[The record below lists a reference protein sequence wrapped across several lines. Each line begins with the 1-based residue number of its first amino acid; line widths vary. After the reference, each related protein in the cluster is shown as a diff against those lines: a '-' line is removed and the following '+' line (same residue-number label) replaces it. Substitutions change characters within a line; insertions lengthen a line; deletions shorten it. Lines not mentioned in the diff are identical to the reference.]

1 MKALCLALVAVASAA
16 VASAQGRGATTQ
28 PPVQPPAQPGQ
39 PAQPVRPRLAPKPV
53 APRVTVRDQSGII
66 LPDTRINLSG
76 PATAELATDEAGVTT
91 LPPLKDGTYR
101 LRCEH
106 DGFVTL
112 EREFVVR
119 APQPAS
125 IQVTMNRAPPPPA
138 PPAPTPPPA
147 PKPTPP
153 SIPPSG
159 PPVRLS
165 IVDFLEKNEIG
176 RGEPLKESVV
186 ACNGVETVRLLQ
198 LKDPV
203 AEHTHSNMDEVLY
216 VVAGDGMISLGQQET
231 QVSGRNASL
240 VVVPH
245 GTPHRI
251 ERRGAKPLILLST
264 LSGAPCPNATK

>member
-1 MKALCLALVAVASAA
+1 MKALRLAVVAVAYAT
-16 VASAQGRGATTQ
+16 VASAQGRGAATQ
-28 PPVQPPAQPGQ
+28 PPVQPPAQPTQ
-39 PAQPVRPRLAPKPV
+39 PARPRPAPRPV

-66 LPDTRINLSG
+66 LPGTKIVLSG
-76 PATAELATDEAGVTT
+76 AATAELVTDEAGVTT
-91 LPPLKDGTYR
+91 LPALKDGTYR

-119 APQPAS
+119 ASQPAALEVS
-125 IQVTMNRAPPPPA
+125 MNRAPPPPA
-138 PPAPTPPPA
+138 PPPAPAPPP
-147 PKPTPP
+147 PKPAL
-153 SIPPSG
+153 IPPSG

-216 VVAGDGMISLGQQET
+216 VVAGDGIISLGSQES
-231 QVSGRNASL
+231 QVSGRTASL

-251 ERRGAKPLILLST
+251 ERRGSKPLILLST